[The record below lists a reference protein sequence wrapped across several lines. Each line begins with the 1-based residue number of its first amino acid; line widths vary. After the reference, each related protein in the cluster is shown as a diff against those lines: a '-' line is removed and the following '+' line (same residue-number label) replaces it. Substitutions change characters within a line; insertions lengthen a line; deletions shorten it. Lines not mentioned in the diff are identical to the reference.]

1 MKNLDFLIKNLHFD
15 IKPGGF
21 YCNKLAIEAARKH
34 DMGIYNKNSCFS
46 SDVLLNN
53 HDFPMKNDDYAG
65 MFIIS
70 PTDKGGQL
78 YMPPKKFA
86 DACGEVTMKSII

>member
-1 MKNLDFLIKNLHFD
+1 MMCVL
-15 IKPGGF
+15 GGF

-34 DMGIYNKNSCFS
+34 DM
-46 SDVLLNN
+46 
-53 HDFPMKNDDYAG
+53 G

-78 YMPPKKFA
+78 YMPPKKF
-86 DACGEVTMKSII
+86 GEAIRHLRPLLVAFERAVPEYKGVRKL